1 MKRRDRESDKAFAS
15 SARVGVEPPAE
26 RYARFTSGCA
36 VAAGRSGEAKERTAG
51 VRIQSKTQAPTG
63 APGRTPRHGGGG
75 RVRCLCAA
83 RARAQERKWSV
94 A

>member
-1 MKRRDRESDKAFAS
+1 MKRRDRESDRTFAP

-26 RYARFTSGCA
+26 RCARFTSGCA
-36 VAAGRSGEAKERTAG
+36 VVAGRSSEAKERTPG
-51 VRIQSKTQAPTG
+51 VKIQSKTQAPAG

-83 RARAQERKWSV
+83 RARVQERKWSV